1 LLVALIVAAG
11 SSSRMQGVANKIKA
25 PLIDRPL
32 IVHTLAPFMQEGSVA
47 AITLVVAARE
57 VADMRR
63 IVAES
68 GTGKAVTVIAG
79 GATRQESVCLGLAS
93 LPPECDLVAIHDG
106 ARPCLSDASL
116 AAVIAAARRTGA
128 ALLAVPVK
136 DTVKRVRCGGEVDTP
151 ERGELF
157 LAQTPQVFRRDWI
170 EVAHAQAREHGLQTT
185 DDAALVT
192 ACGHQVTVVPGDYR
206 NIKVTTPED
215 LPLAELFLR
224 MR

>member
-1 LLVALIVAAG
+1 
-11 SSSRMQGVANKIKA
+11 MQGVANKIKV
-25 PLIDRPL
+25 PLLDRPL
-32 IVHTLAPFMQEGSVA
+32 IVHTLAPFVRESSVA
-47 AITLVVAARE
+47 AIVLVVAAEE

-63 IVAES
+63 IVAAS
-68 GTGKAVTVIAG
+68 GIDKVVAIIAG
-79 GATRQESVCLGLAS
+79 GATRQESVRLGLAS

-106 ARPCLSDASL
+106 ARPCLSQASL
-116 AAVIAAARRTGA
+116 CSVVEAAHKTGA
-128 ALLAVPVK
+128 ALLAVSVK
-136 DTVKRVRCGGEVDTP
+136 DTVKRVRCGVEVDTP
-151 ERGELF
+151 DRSELF

-170 EVAHAQAREHGLQTT
+170 EGAHAQAREQGLQAT

-192 ACGHQVTVVPGDYR
+192 ACGHKVAAVLGDYR